1 MPRLPAQS
9 DSQANSTARRIGGCS
24 SPTLTA
30 ATVRGST
37 VNRPP
42 DPRAT
47 RPNPRVALTIDTD
60 TQPPNVLL
68 VRGMASVELVDGVPD
83 EYLAASRKV
92 LPEAQWSEF
101 EDNVRS
107 IYPAMAR
114 ISITPQWAK
123 VLDFETRI
131 PTAVERLVTGQ
142 RPTP

>member
-1 MPRLPAQS
+1 
-9 DSQANSTARRIGGCS
+9 
-24 SPTLTA
+24 
-30 ATVRGST
+30 
-37 VNRPP
+37 
-42 DPRAT
+42 
-47 RPNPRVALTIDTD
+47 
-60 TQPPNVLL
+60 
-68 VRGMASVELVDGVPD
+68 MASVELVDGVPD

-101 EDNVRS
+101 ENNVRS